1 MGRMEGIWGK
11 NCGEYSPERWLENGV
26 FRQESPFRFPVFH
39 AGPRLCLG
47 KEMAFAQ
54 MKLIAALVIE
64 RFEIEVCDEN
74 KCPEYELSLTLR
86 MKNGLRVRVKD
97 RCL

>member
-1 MGRMEGIWGK
+1 M
-11 NCGEYSPERWLENGV
+11 NLTTT
-26 FRQESPFRFPVFH
+26 
-39 AGPRLCLG
+39 
-47 KEMAFAQ
+47 FAQ

-86 MKNGLRVRVKD
+86 MKNGLCVRVKD
-97 RCL
+97 RCS